1 MIMVLF
7 FGLVVDAAGLRS
19 FTLVAEPACTVADV
33 LAQVA
38 ERHPEARRL
47 ITVVALDGER
57 IAPADFTTRQ
67 LPDGAELVFMA
78 MFSGG

>member
-1 MIMVLF
+1 MITVLF
-7 FGLVVDAAGLRS
+7 FGPVADAAGLRS

-47 ITVVALDGER
+47 ITVVALEYSNL
-57 IAPADFTTRQ
+57 APGSAS
-67 LPDGAELVFMA
+67 
-78 MFSGG
+78 SGWASA